1 MLATERQNKI
11 MQLLRENKIVK
22 IADIVEIFD
31 VSYETVRRDIKNL
44 EKNKMI
50 RRVYGGIL
58 ANEEEVKRT
67 KY

>member
-11 MQLLRENKIVK
+11 LQLLKENKVVK

-44 EKNKMI
+44 EKNKLI
-50 RRVYGGIL
+50 RRV
-58 ANEEEVKRT
+58 
-67 KY
+67 

>member
-22 IADIVEIFD
+22 IAYIVEIFD

-44 EKNKMI
+44 E
-50 RRVYGGIL
+50 
-58 ANEEEVKRT
+58 
-67 KY
+67 

>member
-44 EKNKMI
+44 EKNKMM
-50 RRVYGGIL
+50 
-58 ANEEEVKRT
+58 KR
-67 KY
+67 